1 MRNGKSARV
10 LEEGGSASPPL
21 LESEWSDH
29 YSTEESQPPSSAK
42 ENESIEEQDL
52 QDNGDG
58 DEDIISEKAGRNGDV
73 DEGEHD
79 QEEEDAVSEG
89 KIDGSENTS
98 LNDDAFMMGQEETLH
113 PTEDSVGAVIAES
126 KTSTFVALFMKDSA
140 TILQTLESAK
150 NLQELM
156 MQSSLPVI
164 QFFGGL
170 FNQYAERSSNLRM
183 QTHSMQYNSEG
194 SEGDEIL
201 LDAETENVSMDSED
215 HPSAHHG
222 HRVMMYPL
230 MGASVW
236 RTFCNDAL
244 AAAECS
250 LPSPSQCDVLFHSSG
265 TGTQD
270 GMRTFAG
277 FVKACF
283 DLSEI
288 SRSAMPANEEGP
300 AIEVFL
306 KQALLPLAAKV
317 GQTLVDAE
325 KRAAAIARVSSSEA
339 VRREMRQNKRV
350 LGSIFRHYIRRNKR
364 NPSHRHK
371 SLGFEGAAAFAA
383 DFSLSRNAAA
393 AGLFGMHLR
402 MHRQELAVSSDG
414 WIC

>member
-1 MRNGKSARV
+1 MRRMRTAGTSELNSEASMVYGISGGYGVEGHVRAACSTHDALRISRV
-10 LEEGGSASPPL
+10 FADIALPL
-21 LESEWSDH
+21 DCLGLD
-29 YSTEESQPPSSAK
+29 TATATQ
-42 ENESIEEQDL
+42 
-52 QDNGDG
+52 
-58 DEDIISEKAGRNGDV
+58 AGRNGDV

-89 KIDGSENTS
+89 EI
-98 LNDDAFMMGQEETLH
+98 
-113 PTEDSVGAVIAES
+113 
-126 KTSTFVALFMKDSA
+126 
-140 TILQTLESAK
+140 K
-150 NLQELM
+150 NVNFL
-156 MQSSLPVI
+156 I

-183 QTHSMQYNSEG
+183 QTLSMQYNSEG

-215 HPSAHHG
+215 HPS
-222 HRVMMYPL
+222 
-230 MGASVW
+230 
-236 RTFCNDAL
+236 
-244 AAAECS
+244 
-250 LPSPSQCDVLFHSSG
+250 

-306 KQALLPLAAKV
+306 RRALLPLAAKV

-364 NPSHRHK
+364 NASHRHK

-383 DFSLSRNAAA
+383 DFFIVPERCSSRAFRDAFAHASARAGGVQRRLEYADFLSLLLRIAVFGKGQNRLRKLSAAFA
-393 AGLFGMHLR
+393 AHSLR
-402 MHRQELAVSSDG
+402 GFLRYLQNSGALRVLRDRMGSNPGRFQFHAKH
-414 WIC
+414 